1 MVGNAHPHLYS
12 ADDLGS
18 GRVLRRMKG
27 ESDVSGLKAS
37 LGYLFRYIHLIL
49 FILPSG
55 NLT

>member
-1 MVGNAHPHLYS
+1 MSGNAHPHLYS

-18 GRVLRRMKG
+18 GRVLRMKG

-37 LGYLFRYIHLIL
+37 LGYLFRYIHLTL
-49 FILPSG
+49 FIIPSG